1 MQRVIVE
8 LMANQFKKASDQELI
23 SVFQETSSQQA
34 ITELVTRYKK
44 NIYTTIVLKV
54 KDKHVAEDL
63 FQEAFIK
70 IVNTILAGKYTEH
83 GKFLPWAM
91 RIANN
96 LCIDYF
102 RKNKQVNKVS
112 SKDNLEWFEY
122 ICVDY
127 SNAETGMEQVQT
139 SNQVLQLLDR
149 LPEVQRDVIMLRIYA
164 DLSFKEIAD
173 LTNVGINTALGRMR
187 YGLSNLRKIIEEH
200 NLVLR

>member
-1 MQRVIVE
+1 
-8 LMANQFKKASDQELI
+8 MANIFKMATDQELI
-23 SVFQETSSQQA
+23 ETFQSKKSEVA
-34 ITELVTRYKK
+34 IAELVNRYKK
-44 NIYTTIVLKV
+44 NIFTTILMKV
-54 KDKHVAEDL
+54 KDRHVAEDL

-83 GKFLPWAM
+83 GKFLPWAT

-102 RKNKQVNKVS
+102 RKNKQSNRVS

-122 ICVDY
+122 ICIDY
-127 SNAETGMEQVQT
+127 RNAETDMEQMQT
-139 SNQVLQLLDR
+139 ANQVLHLLDR

-187 YGLSNLRKIIEEH
+187 YGLSNLRKIIEE
-200 NLVLR
+200 NKLAVR

>member
-1 MQRVIVE
+1 
-8 LMANQFKKASDQELI
+8 MANQFKKASDQELI
-23 SVFQETSSQQA
+23 KLFQGSSSQQA
-34 ITELVTRYKK
+34 IAELVHRYKK

-96 LCIDYF
+96 LCIDHF

-127 SNAETGMEQVQT
+127 SNAESGMEQSQT
-139 SNQVLQLLDR
+139 SQQVMHLLDR

>member
-1 MQRVIVE
+1 
-8 LMANQFKKASDQELI
+8 MATDQELI
-23 SVFQETSSQQA
+23 ETFQSKKSEGA
-34 ITELVTRYKK
+34 IAELVNRYKK
-44 NIYTTIVLKV
+44 NIFTTILMKV
-54 KDKHVAEDL
+54 KDRHIAEDL

-83 GKFLPWAM
+83 GKFLPWAT

-102 RKNKQVNKVS
+102 RKNKQSNRVS

-127 SNAETGMEQVQT
+127 RNAETDMENMQT
-139 SNQVLQLLDR
+139 ANQVLHLLDR

-187 YGLSNLRKIIEEH
+187 YGLSNLRKIIEE
-200 NLVLR
+200 NKLAVR

>member
-1 MQRVIVE
+1 
-8 LMANQFKKASDQELI
+8 MANQFKGASDQEL
-23 SVFQETSSQQA
+23 VEAFQQNQSQLA
-34 ITELVTRYKK
+34 VAELVNRYKR

-63 FQEAFIK
+63 FQETFIK
-70 IVNTILAGKYTEH
+70 IVNTILAGKYADH

-102 RKNKQVNKVS
+102 RKNKQINRVS
-112 SKDNLEWFEY
+112 SKDSMEWFEY

-127 SNAETGMEQVQT
+127 KNAESDLEQAQT
-139 SNQVLQLLDR
+139 SNQVLNLLDR
-149 LPEVQRDVIMLRIYA
+149 LPEVQRDVILLRIYA

-173 LTNVGINTALGRMR
+173 ITNVGINTALGRMR

-200 NLVLR
+200 NMVLR

>member
-1 MQRVIVE
+1 
-8 LMANQFKKASDQELI
+8 MANNFKKASDQELI

-34 ITELVTRYKK
+34 IAELVHRYKK

-96 LCIDYF
+96 LCIDHF

-127 SNAETGMEQVQT
+127 SNAESGMEQAQT
-139 SNQVLQLLDR
+139 SHQVMHLLDR

-200 NLVLR
+200 NMVLR

>member
-1 MQRVIVE
+1 
-8 LMANQFKKASDQELI
+8 MANIFKMATDQELI
-23 SVFQETSSQQA
+23 ETFQSKKSEGA
-34 ITELVTRYKK
+34 IAELVNRYKK
-44 NIYTTIVLKV
+44 NIFTTILMKV
-54 KDKHVAEDL
+54 KDRHIAEDL

-83 GKFLPWAM
+83 GKFLPWAT

-102 RKNKQVNKVS
+102 RKNKQSKSVS

-122 ICVDY
+122 LCVDY
-127 SNAETGMEQVQT
+127 KNAETDMEQMQT
-139 SNQVLQLLDR
+139 ANQVLHLLER

-173 LTNVGINTALGRMR
+173 MTNVGINTALGRMR

-200 NLVLR
+200 KLAVR